1 MKDDLETY
9 RDKIIGLGEHSLHKS
24 YYPELQEKIDHLET
38 SQKNLQTVINSINDG
53 IIIHDVKGNILSSN
67 EQAQNCFN
75 LQDKEAT
82 SYTIF
87 EILAPNQDLD
97 SYKRIWAKVEG
108 GTPQIIECLGL
119 QLKTNEEIEL
129 QVSLSPTLWNSKQAI
144 VAVIRD
150 FSERKKFEQALIAS
164 KEKAENANRL
174 KTEFLNN
181 MSHEIRTPMN
191 GIIGFS
197 GLLEKQIFN
206 PEKQLYF
213 SKLIKNSSLQLLKII
228 DDILEISTLETKQI
242 TLFEEAFCLNDFLMD
257 IFSVF
262 SLKATER
269 NVLIHVRKHLKDNQ
283 SQIIADKSKLYKI
296 LNNLLENALKF
307 TFEGF
312 VEVGYYVKDDQLIL
326 YVKDTGIGI
335 SEKHRLTIFE
345 RFSQVEKEIS
355 RKQGGLG
362 LGLSIS
368 KENAK
373 LMGGDIDLESKKGQ
387 GSTFYVTIPYRP
399 SVNLVVDASNV
410 PVDNKKEHNEIKN
423 ILVAEDEEVNF
434 LYIEALL
441 EEDNSFNLIHARN
454 GKEAVDICIN
464 TKNIDLVLM
473 DIKMPVMNGLEAS
486 QKIKSLLPNLP
497 IIAQTAYS
505 TESDKQIALKH
516 GCDDFISK
524 PLDSEKLFQLINVYL
539 NV

>member
-53 IIIHDVKGNILSSN
+53 IIIHDVKGNILSIN

-75 LQDKEAT
+75 LHDKEAT
-82 SYTIF
+82 CYTIF
-87 EILAPNQDLD
+87 EILSPNQDID
-97 SYKRIWAKVEG
+97 SYKPIWDKVAR
-108 GTPQIIECLGL
+108 GTPQTIECLGL

-150 FSERKKFEQALIAS
+150 FSERKKFEQALIDS
-164 KEKAENANRL
+164 KEKAEDANRL

-197 GLLEKQIFN
+197 GLLEKKIFS
-206 PEKQLYF
+206 PEKQLYY
-213 SKLIKNSSLQLLKII
+213 SRLIKNNSIQLLKII

-242 TLFEEAFCLNDFLMD
+242 TLNEEAFYLNDFLMD
-257 IFSVF
+257 LFSVF
-262 SLKATER
+262 NLKATER
-269 NVLIHVRKHLKDNQ
+269 NVPIHIKKQLKNTQ

-307 TFEGF
+307 TFDGF
-312 VEVGYYVKDDQLIL
+312 IEMGYDVNDDKLTL

-335 SEKHRLTIFE
+335 SHKDKETIFE

-373 LMGGDIDLESKKGQ
+373 LMGGGIELESEKGQ
-387 GSTFYVTIPYRP
+387 GSTFYVTIPYKP
-399 SVNLVVDASNV
+399 SEKTVVQSSKV
-410 PVDNKKEHNEIKN
+410 PFDNKAKHSEIRN
-423 ILVAEDEEVNF
+423 ILVAEDEEVNY

-441 EEDNSFNLIHARN
+441 EEDNRFNLIHARN
-454 GKEAVDICIN
+454 GKEAVDICLN

-473 DIKMPVMNGLEAS
+473 DIKMPVMNGHEATA
-486 QKIKSLLPNLP
+486 KIKSILPNLP

-505 TESDKQIALKH
+505 TESDKKLALKH

-524 PLDSEKLFQLINVYL
+524 PLDSEKLFHLINVYL